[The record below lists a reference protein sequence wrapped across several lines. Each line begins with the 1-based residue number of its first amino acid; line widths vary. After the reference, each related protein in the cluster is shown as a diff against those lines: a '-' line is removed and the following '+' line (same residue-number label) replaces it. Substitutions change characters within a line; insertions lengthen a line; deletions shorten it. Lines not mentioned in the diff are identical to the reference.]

1 MREPPVDVQRVP
13 AGLQAA
19 PLQRPQL
26 RRRPGAA
33 RDHLVEIEPQGS
45 GVLVGALVL
54 RGHREGNACHRMD
67 AADEA

>member
-13 AGLQAA
+13 AGGQAA

-33 RDHLVEIEPQGS
+33 RDHLVKVEFQGS
-45 GVLVGALVL
+45 GVLVRALVL
-54 RGHREGNACHRMD
+54 GRY
-67 AADEA
+67 